1 MKELESLIVEG
12 KYDEAENLAMATK
25 MPAATRATVLAT
37 IEMRRGAHQKAEV
50 LFLKALSLDPE
61 HALALGNYGQ
71 LLASQSKFKQALPR
85 CEAAF
90 KRFPKNE
97 IYALNYA
104 NCLADAD
111 RMPEGIELLRP
122 FANADKPSIR
132 VLTGLSALLRANLEP
147 EEALSVL
154 ERAQSLYPEEK
165 ELERSIADVFSEL
178 DPYKASEIFGKVEAT
193 AKNKVSLRWNW
204 SFVELRLGNF
214 KKGWELYENGLSEVI
229 GKIGRPLPAVVRV
242 FTPCT
247 RLEELDPSKFT
258 LFICEQGIGDQVL
271 FLGCFQRVIKQFP
284 KAVLIAEDRMLPIL
298 RRSFPNIS
306 VETFGFAYSMAAQKH
321 RLNGAFPIG
330 SFQRNFR
337 DSAEAFRKFQEPFL
351 SWDKDKSAKYRR
363 AIENRRGK
371 KELIGIAWTGGFWDR
386 QKKTKS
392 FPIEA
397 FGRLMKD
404 DRYSFIALQYGD
416 VSIDKKFCEESG
428 LPVTFFSGVD
438 FKKDLDS
445 WLALACACDRI
456 ISVSTALVHFAGA
469 AGMRVDVL
477 MGSTQGPFIWGLQD
491 GPSLPYRG
499 VSTWRKTRSE
509 SAEEFFD
516 RMREKLL

>member
-1 MKELESLIVEG
+1 VKELEALIVEG
-12 KYDEAENLAMATK
+12 KYDEAERLALATK
-25 MPAATRATVLAT
+25 MPNATRATVLAT
-37 IEMRRGAHQKAEV
+37 IEMRRGDHQKAEV
-50 LFLKALSLDPE
+50 LFLKALSLDPG

-71 LLASQSKFKQALPR
+71 LLAAQSKFKQALPR

-90 KRFPKNE
+90 KKFPKNE

-111 RMPEGIELLRP
+111 RIPEGIELLRP
-122 FANADKPSIR
+122 FTNTDRPSIR
-132 VLTGLSALLRANLEP
+132 ALTGLSALLRANLEP
-147 EEALSVL
+147 EQALSVL
-154 ERAQSLYPEEK
+154 ELAQSLYPDEP
-165 ELERSIADVFSEL
+165 ELERSIADVLAEL
-178 DPYKASEIFGKVEAT
+178 DPKKASRAFGKVEKL

-214 KKGWELYENGLSEVI
+214 KKGWDLYEAGLSDVI

-242 FTPCT
+242 FDQCT
-247 RLEELDPSKFT
+247 RLEELDPSKYT

-271 FLGCFQRVIKQFP
+271 FLGCFERVLRDFP

-298 RRSFPNIS
+298 RRSYPNIA
-306 VETFGFAYSMAAQKH
+306 VETFGFAYSLAAQKN
-321 RLNGAFPIG
+321 RLNGIFPIG
-330 SFQRNFR
+330 SFQRNLR
-337 DSAEAFRKFQEPFL
+337 DSAEAFRRFHEPYL
-351 SWDKDKSAKYRR
+351 SWDKLKSAKYREI
-363 AIENRRGK
+363 IEKRRGK
-371 KELIGIAWTGGFWDR
+371 KELIGISWTGGFWDR

-397 FGRLMKD
+397 FSRLMKD
-404 DRYSFIALQYGD
+404 DRYTFVALQYGD
-416 VSIDKKFCEESG
+416 VSADKEFCEKSR

-445 WLALACACDRI
+445 WFALACACDRI

-477 MGSTQGPFIWGLQD
+477 MGSTQGPFIWGLKD

-499 VSTWRKTRSE
+499 VSTWRKKRNETVE
-509 SAEEFFD
+509 GFFD
-516 RMREKLL
+516 RMRDKLL